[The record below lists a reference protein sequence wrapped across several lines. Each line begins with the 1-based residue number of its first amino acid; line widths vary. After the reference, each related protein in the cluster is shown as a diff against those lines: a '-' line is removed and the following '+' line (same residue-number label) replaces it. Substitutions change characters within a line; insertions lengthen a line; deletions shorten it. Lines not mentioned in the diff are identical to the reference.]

1 MIKFCFRSL
10 DMDAQDPS
18 KPAEEEK
25 AHSRTLPCH
34 VCTCPDWDDID
45 GDGACDNRNTFA
57 VLCGHPIVS
66 HY

>member
-1 MIKFCFRSL
+1 
-10 DMDAQDPS
+10 MDAQDPS